1 MAEQTPA
8 PDVDVVPASAVN
20 TTETEDSSP
29 VSLKNAADALSK
41 YRLKRDEEQTKQAEE
56 PPAEAPPP
64 AAEPPPEPPLPEG
77 DAAPVEEA
85 TGETATT
92 EPAPEP
98 PIEPPRSWTKEEKET
113 FKTYPRDLQETLSR
127 REQERET
134 NLRRGQNEL
143 AEQRKAYESKQSQV
157 EQARLQYEQALPALL
172 QTLSEQQQGSFA
184 DIKTMADVEK
194 LAREDWP
201 RYALWDAQQ
210 KKIAAV
216 QQEVQAAQT
225 RQQQDFSQKWSEYT
239 TKEDALFLEQ
249 HPEMASDKG
258 KELATATIQVLKDA
272 GFGQEDLSKLWTG
285 QASLSLRDHRAQEIA
300 LKAAKW
306 DQAQKQVTQKVAKSV
321 PPVQRPGVSPPKGQA
336 ADIQLKNLE
345 KALERTGSLKDATA
359 FLKARRSSG

>member
-1 MAEQTPA
+1 MADQDSA
-8 PDVDVVPASAVN
+8 PDVTVVPASAVN
-20 TTETEDSSP
+20 VPNTEDTSP
-29 VSLKNAADALSK
+29 VSLRDAAEALDK
-41 YRLKRDEEQTKQAEE
+41 YRRKRDEEDKN

-64 AAEPPPEPPLPEG
+64 AAEPSPEPLPEG
-77 DAAPVEEA
+77 DAAPAEEA
-85 TGETATT
+85 TSETETT
-92 EPAPEP
+92 EPTPTES
-98 PIEPPRSWTKEEKET
+98 PIEPPRSWTKEEKEA
-113 FKTYPRDLQETLSR
+113 FKAYPRDLQETLSR

-157 EQARLQYEQALPALL
+157 EQARQQYEQALPALL
-172 QTLSEQQQGSFA
+172 QTLNEQQQGAFA

-210 KKIAAV
+210 KKISAV

-225 RQQQDFSQKWSEYT
+225 RQQQDFSQKWTEYT
-239 TKEDALFLEQ
+239 TKEDSLFLEH
-249 HPEMASDKG
+249 HPEMATDKG
-258 KELATATIQVLKDA
+258 KELATATIQVLRDA

-306 DQAQKQVTQKVAKSV
+306 DQAQKQVSQKVAKSV
-321 PPVQRPGVSPPKGQA
+321 PPVQRPGVSPPKGQSD
-336 ADIQLKNLE
+336 DIRIKNLE

-359 FLKARRSSG
+359 LLKARRSVG

>member
-1 MAEQTPA
+1 MADETPA
-8 PDVDVVPASAVN
+8 PDLDVVPASAISIPE
-20 TTETEDSSP
+20 TTDSSP
-29 VSLKNAADALSK
+29 VDIRTAADALSK
-41 YRLKRDEEQTKQAEE
+41 YRLKRDKEQTET
-56 PPAEAPPP
+56 PPAEAPEP
-64 AAEPPPEPPLPEG
+64 AAEPPPEPLPEG

-92 EPAPEP
+92 EPTEES

-113 FKTYPRDLQETLSR
+113 FKSYPRDLQETLSR

-143 AEQRKAYESKQSQV
+143 AEQRKAYESKQSAV

-172 QTLSEQQQGSFA
+172 QTLSEQQQGAFA

-216 QQEVQAAQT
+216 QQEVQASQT
-225 RQQQDFSQKWSEYT
+225 RQQQDFTQKWQEYT

-249 HPEMASDKG
+249 HPEMTTDKG

-306 DQAQKQVTQKVAKSV
+306 DQAQRQVSQKVAKTV
-321 PPVQRPGVSPPKGQA
+321 PTVQRPGVSPPKGQD
-336 ADIQLKNLE
+336 ADIRLKNLE